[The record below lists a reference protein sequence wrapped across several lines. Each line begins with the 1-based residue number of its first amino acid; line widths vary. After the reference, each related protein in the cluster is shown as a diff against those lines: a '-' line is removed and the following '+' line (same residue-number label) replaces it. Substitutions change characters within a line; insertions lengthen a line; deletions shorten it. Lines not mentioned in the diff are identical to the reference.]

1 MRVEACIVTR
11 RMCIC
16 AIVENKHQRT
26 LKCNILVHCSA
37 VCRLAL
43 AVSPMQCKVQCVL
56 KCDVYNVHKE
66 SNKESSIKEF
76 AFNTVVCNVHK
87 NLAHCCVLIFL
98 LWQTADSKTNM

>member
-1 MRVEACIVTR
+1 
-11 RMCIC
+11 MCIC
-16 AIVENKHQRT
+16 AIVENKQQRT

-66 SNKESSIKEF
+66 SSIKEF
-76 AFNTVVCNVHK
+76 AFNMK
-87 NLAHCCVLIFL
+87 RPLADDTYIYLVFL
-98 LWQTADSKTNM
+98 KK

>member
-1 MRVEACIVTR
+1 
-11 RMCIC
+11 
-16 AIVENKHQRT
+16 
-26 LKCNILVHCSA
+26 
-37 VCRLAL
+37 
-43 AVSPMQCKVQCVL
+43 MQCKVQSVL

-66 SNKESSIKEF
+66 SNQESSIKEF